1 MVSGTTFFFL
11 ISIPLYTSNW
21 QRPGVNNQWFQSWGE
36 VQIVIEIRLATVQMT
51 KSRSNIIWRSE
62 Y

>member
-11 ISIPLYTSNW
+11 ISISLYTSNW
-21 QRPGVNNQWFQSWGE
+21 QRPGVNNQWFQSRGE

-51 KSRSNIIWRSE
+51 KSRSNTIWRSE